1 MPFSRSLVPVSPRR
15 VNLNPASNLQTSISR
30 ILVVDDYEP
39 WRRLVCSL
47 LQKESDLKVVGEARD
62 GLEAVQKAIDLRAD
76 LVLMDIDLSKMNG
89 LEAAR
94 RIGDAA
100 QGARILFVSQ
110 INDTDVIEAA
120 LDNGAS
126 GYILKMDAEAELL
139 PAIKAIVRGARLV
152 PTSRVTD

>member
-1 MPFSRSLVPVSPRR
+1 
-15 VNLNPASNLQTSISR
+15 
-30 ILVVDDYEP
+30 
-39 WRRLVCSL
+39 L

>member
-1 MPFSRSLVPVSPRR
+1 
-15 VNLNPASNLQTSISR
+15 
-30 ILVVDDYEP
+30 VVDDYEP